1 MRTKECGSVF
11 GEKMRGE
18 DEWPRHSAKHIVVDG
33 LMASGTQRNKNK
45 DLQNCPLWPRIKGD
59 FIRSQVLELR
69 LSRQDNNRIKSYFK
83 QIESHTY
90 TLRFLEHRVS
100 HNGEYS

>member
-1 MRTKECGSVF
+1 MRIKECGFVF
-11 GEKMRGE
+11 GEKMNRE

-33 LMASGTQRNKNK
+33 LMASSIQSNKNK
-45 DLQNCPLWPRIKGD
+45 DFQNCPLWSRIKGD
-59 FIRSQVLELR
+59 FIRSQLLELR
-69 LSRQDNNRIKSYFK
+69 LLRQDNNRIKSYFR

-90 TLRFLEHRVS
+90 TPRSLEHRIP